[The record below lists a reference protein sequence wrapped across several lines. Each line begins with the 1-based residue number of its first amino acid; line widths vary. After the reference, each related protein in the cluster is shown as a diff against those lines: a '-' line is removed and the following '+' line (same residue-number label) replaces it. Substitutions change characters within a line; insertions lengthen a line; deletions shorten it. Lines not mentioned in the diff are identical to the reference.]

1 MKVCASCGYEND
13 LTRIFC
19 QNCGER
25 LEVSDAISDT
35 TPAPATP
42 YRYGDKAQ
50 RKARKKP
57 GFGRLTVTLVRE
69 VIGLAILAALLAA
82 LLQATR
88 APDAIPPPQTAK
100 AALTSLLAAD
110 IQAARENP
118 YPRSVD
124 VTWEQANTFLAS
136 RLTALEG
143 TSNVLRARFERAYI
157 RGEGGEVVLG
167 VEQRLGHWPVY
178 LQLTFQIQSSS
189 QGTTAQ
195 PIAGQMG
202 RLPVPKFL
210 LHYFVRTF
218 QDVMD
223 ALKAPT
229 SWISTA
235 TGVTLT
241 PEGAKLL
248 WPGNGSGNG
257 SGDGKVEP

>member
-1 MKVCASCGYEND
+1 MKVCSSCGFEND
-13 LTRIFC
+13 PTRIFC

-25 LEVSDAISDT
+25 LEVSDVSSDA

-42 YRYGDKAQ
+42 YRYGDKS
-50 RKARKKP
+50 RKKAHKKP
-57 GFGRLTVTLVRE
+57 GFARLTVTLVRE
-69 VIGLAILAALLAA
+69 VIGLAILAALMAA
-82 LLQATR
+82 LLQALR

-100 AALTSLLAAD
+100 TALTSLLAAD

-143 TSNVLRARFERAYI
+143 TTNVLRARFERAYI
-157 RGEGGEVVLG
+157 LGEGDEVVLG
-167 VEQRLGHWPVY
+167 VEQRLSHWPVY

-195 PIAGQMG
+195 PVAGQMG
-202 RLPVPKFL
+202 RLPAPRFL

-223 ALKAPT
+223 ALKTPT
-229 SWISTA
+229 SWISSA
-235 TGVTLT
+235 TEVTLT
-241 PEGAKLL
+241 PEGAKFL
-248 WPGNGSGNG
+248 WPGNGNGNG
-257 SGDGKVEP
+257 NGKVEP